1 MVSNK
6 AIAAIAAVCIGLILF
21 FAANPFGVMAWN
33 SWFGLVQKADDAT
46 NYETLKQVED
56 TCRSMIASYEAD
68 RFTYEQY
75 KNSEDDEQQSW
86 AEQAKMR
93 ANRTASTYNNYM
105 RFITFIRKLCGN
117 EAIALNEAVYLSE
130 KATGDRNRALAYYLK
145 ASGIL
150 EGNVE
155 ECLDFYFRMCSVNVT
170 AVDIAQMSAVLA
182 NHGACPGSGEQLIP
196 PESAKAIRA
205 LMLTC
210 GMYDGSGE
218 FAMTVGFPAKSGVGG
233 GIAAALVDR
242 MGIGVFGPSL
252 DEKGNSVGGIKVLEH
267 ISKNLDF
274 NLF

>member
-93 ANRTASTYNNYM
+93 ANRTASTYNNY
-105 RFITFIRKLCGN
+105 
-117 EAIALNEAVYLSE
+117 
-130 KATGDRNRALAYYLK
+130 
-145 ASGIL
+145 IL
-150 EGNVE
+150 ENSYVWSGNVPNDIDSE
-155 ECLDFYFRMCSVNVT
+155 LDY
-170 AVDIAQMSAVLA
+170 
-182 NHGACPGSGEQLIP
+182 
-196 PESAKAIRA
+196 
-205 LMLTC
+205 
-210 GMYDGSGE
+210 
-218 FAMTVGFPAKSGVGG
+218 
-233 GIAAALVDR
+233 
-242 MGIGVFGPSL
+242 
-252 DEKGNSVGGIKVLEH
+252 LE
-267 ISKNLDF
+267 
-274 NLF
+274 